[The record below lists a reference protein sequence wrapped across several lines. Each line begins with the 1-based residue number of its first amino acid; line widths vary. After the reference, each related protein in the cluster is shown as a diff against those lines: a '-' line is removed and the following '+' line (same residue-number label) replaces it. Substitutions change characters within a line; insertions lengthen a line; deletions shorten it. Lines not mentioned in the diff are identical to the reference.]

1 MATLS
6 DQEFVALLERHRD
19 EFWRYV
25 VRNVWHPDSAED
37 VMAGAVQA
45 AYRQLDRFEK
55 GTNFRAWM
63 YRILTNKCF
72 VANRET
78 KRAGVDIDTLD
89 ESLFAVDD
97 EAQRRATTDPQ
108 LFLQQCGDELY
119 TALRQLSTAERSC
132 LLLLVVEHYSYKEIA
147 AILEMPVG
155 TVMTHL
161 ARGRAKLRRLLA
173 DYARHQGILPAAGSG
188 RPDDRQE
195 PMIGRAS

>member
-1 MATLS
+1 MATLT
-6 DQEFVALLERHRD
+6 DHEFVALLEQHRD

-78 KRAGVDIDTLD
+78 KRAGVDIETLD

-108 LFLQQCGDELY
+108 LFLQQCGDELHS
-119 TALRQLSTAERSC
+119 ALRQLSTAERSC
-132 LLLLVVEHYSYKEIA
+132 LLLLAVEHYSYKEIA

-173 DYARHQGILPAAGSG
+173 DYARRQGVLPASPAL
-188 RPDDRQE
+188 RPDDRRE
-195 PMIGRAS
+195 PLIGRAS

>member
-1 MATLS
+1 MATLT
-6 DQEFVALLERHRD
+6 DQEFVALLEQHRH

-37 VMAGAVQA
+37 VLAGAVQA

-78 KRAGVDIDTLD
+78 KRAGIDIETLD
-89 ESLFAVDD
+89 ESLFATDD
-97 EAQRRATTDPQ
+97 EAQRRATNDPQ
-108 LFLQQCGDELY
+108 AFLQQCGDELF

-132 LLLLVVEHYSYKEIA
+132 LLLLTIEHYSYKELA
-147 AILEMPVG
+147 TILEMPVG

-161 ARGRAKLRRLLA
+161 ARGRAKLRRLLV
-173 DYARHQGILPAAGSG
+173 DYAKRQGFLAAGPAARRDGPDQSLLG
-188 RPDDRQE
+188 RV
-195 PMIGRAS
+195 S